1 MDRNNRVDALIP
13 SALFLIGIVFMV
25 IGITRGEAFV
35 VLTKAIRV
43 CLECI
48 GIG

>member
-1 MDRNNRVDALIP
+1 MDQDHRVNAIIP
-13 SALFLIGIVFMV
+13 FIILTIGFAFLTFGIL
-25 IGITRGEAFV
+25 RGEAFV
-35 VLTKAIRV
+35 VFTKAARV